1 MWFLITGSLV
11 VGTFAEMAI
20 YSHILKTKTREQ
32 PINILIL
39 SEHLVRHTCS
49 IVFLAPLS
57 ISLMFDGSIGQMI
70 EMFELGDSTT
80 FCWFYFVVAAFMVAY
95 LNQNGLG
102 IALVRLAYIKKGTW
116 LKREFGEMKLIKI
129 IKICVTG
136 SAAIL
141 TYLYSVE
148 NSSQRTS
155 FNLCMGHT
163 EQFQVI
169 LEF

>member
-70 EMFELGDSTT
+70 SLS
-80 FCWFYFVVAAFMVAY
+80 W
-95 LNQNGLG
+95 
-102 IALVRLAYIKKGTW
+102 GTVQPFAGFILLLLLSW
-116 LKREFGEMKLIKI
+116 LHILIKM
-129 IKICVTG
+129 V
-136 SAAIL
+136 
-141 TYLYSVE
+141 
-148 NSSQRTS
+148 
-155 FNLCMGHT
+155 
-163 EQFQVI
+163 
-169 LEF
+169 LE

>member
-80 FCWFYFVVAAFMVAY
+80 FCWFYFVVAGFQLFTNLLLDIESFTY
-95 LNQNGLG
+95 S
-102 IALVRLAYIKKGTW
+102 IASY
-116 LKREFGEMKLIKI
+116 
-129 IKICVTG
+129 C
-136 SAAIL
+136 
-141 TYLYSVE
+141 
-148 NSSQRTS
+148 N
-155 FNLCMGHT
+155 
-163 EQFQVI
+163 
-169 LEF
+169 